1 MDTVSAGINGI
12 VDHDLDSAMRIW
24 RRDLHRHPEMAFNEE
39 RTASLVAAALSS
51 FGLEVHANIARTG
64 VVGILDF
71 GEGPSIGL
79 RADMDALPIMEQTG
93 VAYAS
98 AFPGCMHACGH
109 DGHTAM
115 LLGAAKILAQRRDL
129 SGRIVFIF
137 QPAEENE
144 GGARAMMEAGLFDRF
159 PIDAIFGLHNMPG
172 VPVGTFMARPGT
184 ITTAYNTF
192 SITIEGKGG
201 HGAMPE
207 TAKDPIV
214 AGAAL
219 VLALQTI
226 VSRNARPLDTVVLT
240 VGQITGGDT
249 FNVIPDRVYLKGSC
263 RSLTPATLDLVRQRI
278 EAVCQ
283 GTADTY
289 GVCITCLQEERY
301 PAIVN
306 TKAESELVIAALRG
320 IEGAGPVITDF
331 PPSMGSE
338 DFSFYLQ
345 KRPGCYFII
354 GNGEGGGSLHS
365 PTYDFNDDALKFG
378 AAAWV
383 AIAEKGLTAAL
394 GAVA

>member
-1 MDTVSAGINGI
+1 MIAGIDGAI
-12 VDHDLDSAMRIW
+12 GAAMRAW
-24 RRDLHRHPEMAFNEE
+24 RHDLHRHPELAFNEE
-39 RTASLVAAALSS
+39 RTAAMVVATLSS

-71 GEGPSIGL
+71 GEGPAIGL
-79 RADMDALPIMEQTG
+79 RADMDALPILEQTG
-93 VAYAS
+93 SAYAS
-98 AFPGCMHACGH
+98 SVSGCMHACGH

-115 LLGAAKILAQRRDL
+115 LLGAAKMLAQRRDL
-129 SGRIVFIF
+129 AGRIVFIF

-144 GGARAMMEAGLFDRF
+144 GGARAMIDAGLFNRF
-159 PIDAIFGLHNMPG
+159 HVDAVFGFHNMPG
-172 VPVGTFMARPGT
+172 VPVGTFMARSGT
-184 ITTAYNTF
+184 VTTAYNAF
-192 SITIEGKGG
+192 SIRIAGKGG

-207 TAKDPIV
+207 MAKDPIV

-226 VSRNARPLDTVVLT
+226 VSRNARPLDTAVLT

-249 FNVIPDRVYLKGSC
+249 FNVIPDSVSLKGSC
-263 RSLTPATLDLVRQRI
+263 RSLTPATLDLVQQRI

-283 GTADTY
+283 GIADTY
-289 GVCITCLQEERY
+289 GVSITCIQEESY

-306 TKAESELVIAALRG
+306 TEAASELVIAALRG
-320 IEGAGPVITDF
+320 LDGAGPVITDF

-345 KRPGCYFII
+345 ERPGCYFIL

-365 PTYDFNDDALKFG
+365 PTYDFNDNALKFG

-383 AIAEKGLTAAL
+383 AIAEKAL
-394 GAVA
+394 RELR

>member
-1 MDTVSAGINGI
+1 METLSAGVNSI
-12 VDHDLDSAMRIW
+12 VDHDLDSTMRIW

-98 AFPGCMHACGH
+98 SFPGCMHACGH

-129 SGRIVFIF
+129 RGQIVFIF

-144 GGARAMMEAGLFDRF
+144 GGARAMMEAGLLDRF

-172 VPVGTFMARPGT
+172 VPAGTFMARSGV
-184 ITTAYNTF
+184 ITAAFDTF
-192 SITIEGKGG
+192 SIIVEGEGG

-207 TAKDPIV
+207 TARDPIV

-226 VSRNARPLDTVVLT
+226 VSRNVKPTDMAILT
-240 VGQITGGDT
+240 IGQIGGGNT
-249 FNVIPDRVYLKGSC
+249 FNVIPERVTLKGSC
-263 RSLTPATLDLVRQRI
+263 RSMVPMVRDLMRQRI
-278 EAVCQ
+278 DAVCQ
-283 GTADTY
+283 GTAAAYD
-289 GVCITCLQEERY
+289 VRITPVYEERY
-301 PAIVN
+301 PAVVN
-306 TKAESELVIAALRG
+306 SKKETELLISALRG
-320 IEGAGPVITDF
+320 LDGVGPVITDF

-345 KRPGCYFII
+345 QKPGCYFIL
-354 GNGEGGGSLHS
+354 GNGESGGPLHS
-365 PTYDFNDDALKFG
+365 PTYDFNDDVLKYG
-378 AAAWV
+378 TAAWV
-383 AIAEKGLTAAL
+383 AIAEKAL
-394 GAVA
+394 RELR